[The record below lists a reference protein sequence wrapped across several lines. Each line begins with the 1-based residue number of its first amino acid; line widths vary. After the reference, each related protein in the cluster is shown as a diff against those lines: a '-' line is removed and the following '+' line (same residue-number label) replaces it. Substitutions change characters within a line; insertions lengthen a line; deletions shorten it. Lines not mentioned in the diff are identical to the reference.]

1 MKFVHSP
8 LLSQALPVWRARLL
22 LLGLLAGFVA
32 LALYSLYLQSFN
44 SGFLQEKGASRYSR
58 VIELSA
64 TRGRITDRHGEAL
77 AVSTPVKSIWAIP
90 EDAKLQPAQARELA
104 GMLEM
109 DVSELSQKL
118 ATGKEFVYVKRQI
131 APDVAEKIAALNLKD
146 AANRGGVV
154 SIRQSPRIRL
164 RPAASS
170 SSTPRLARCWRW
182 RMHRP
187 TTPITA

>member
-118 ATGKEFVYVKRQI
+118 ATGKEGMGYGDFKLL
-131 APDVAEKIAALNLKD
+131 AALGAWLGWQMLPLTILLSSL
-146 AANRGGVV
+146 R
-154 SIRQSPRIRL
+154 RL
-164 RPAASS
+164 R
-170 SSTPRLARCWRW
+170 R
-182 RMHRP
+182 
-187 TTPITA
+187 